1 MNVIEELKKLGRTL
15 LGIDTSAIRGRVK
28 FNRINRAV
36 SEMQFFVATAEFS
49 STAVEGGKSEERQA
63 EEYLQNLMEQMT
75 SGSWRLQKVIDAVG
89 SGI

>member
-1 MNVIEELKKLGRTL
+1 M
-15 LGIDTSAIRGRVK
+15 RGRVK